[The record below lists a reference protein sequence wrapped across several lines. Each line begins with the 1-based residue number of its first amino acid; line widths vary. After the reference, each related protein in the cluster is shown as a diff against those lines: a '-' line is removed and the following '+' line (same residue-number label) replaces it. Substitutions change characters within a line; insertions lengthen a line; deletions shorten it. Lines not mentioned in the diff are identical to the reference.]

1 MSKQALGGRFLCP
14 GTRAVWHPCQ
24 SQAMG
29 IRLPKGT
36 NTDSV
41 RAPRDPEDHLLTARP
56 WGPLTKPHL
65 QIQARIQAV
74 QHFRPRAKGLETAKH
89 GVPTHGPYVQGSS
102 HYCLRESGQQGRSQA
117 RTTPK
122 VTVRE
127 REWQIKGAA
136 CLPSLLW
143 RWAPLLT

>member
-1 MSKQALGGRFLCP
+1 MSKKALGGRFLCP

-24 SQAMG
+24 SQAMESH
-29 IRLPKGT
+29 LPKGT

-41 RAPRDPEDHLLTARP
+41 RAPRDPEDHLQQGHGALWQSLIYRSKQEPQFSTS
-56 WGPLTKPHL
+56 G
-65 QIQARIQAV
+65 
-74 QHFRPRAKGLETAKH
+74 PRAKGLGAAKH

-136 CLPSLLW
+136 SLPSLLW